1 MPYFMIYGSTPFQ
14 VRGPSIVDELIIGI
28 IASQDMERCWNPN
41 CTKHNAK
48 TRYSVTVRVASMRDI
63 VRSDAKRLRTF
74 KNIPKTLGNGE
85 EYYPFEYMKDAI
97 LQTTPRKESNIR
109 PTNSG
114 SGSNQ
119 VGIGYSE
126 LTYKPRCGFCS
137 GMFGHAVQ
145 KCHDYCGSYFCDA
158 TRANCKAR
166 AYKEHI
172 QKCGNP
178 MAKFLQQLDLSFKNS
193 NEAHLIKTDEMLEW
207 ANPDFFKA
215 FRIQPTRPQLRAKNQ
230 PQWYHT
236 VSMDLNPLDRK
247 PKLRR
252 TLPLRPSRPPGPST
266 RPRVS
271 DPLDEL
277 FPNGNY
283 PPVDDDRCN
292 NCQTRIL
299 YREYNCTCMDQFE
312 ESDFSEVEH
321 WDNEERD

>member
-1 MPYFMIYGSTPFQ
+1 
-14 VRGPSIVDELIIGI
+14 
-28 IASQDMERCWNPN
+28 ME
-41 CTKHNAK
+41 
-48 TRYSVTVRVASMRDI
+48 
-63 VRSDAKRLRTF
+63 
-74 KNIPKTLGNGE
+74 KNTT
-85 EYYPFEYMKDAI
+85 PFEYMKDAI

-126 LTYKPRCGFCS
+126 LTYKPCCGFCS
-137 GMFGHAVQ
+137 GVFGHAVQ

-193 NEAHLIKTDEMLEW
+193 NEPHLIKTDEMLEW

-215 FRIQPTRPQLRAKNQ
+215 FPNTTNKAATKGKEPAAMVPYSQHGSESSRSEAETQTNSPPPTVPAVRTKS
-230 PQWYHT
+230 T
-236 VSMDLNPLDRK
+236 ITK
-247 PKLRR
+247 TRR
-252 TLPLRPSRPPGPST
+252 DPSPRPGPST

-277 FPNGNY
+277 FPNGIY